1 MNRKEI
7 LSNIFMQFERS
18 AHMFCKESNGLFCEI
33 ESEYKGAEQ
42 IRNLKQKTARIYYG
56 AFVIEFVYS
65 AHGVMG
71 VVNSILSCDVY
82 LDKTEN
88 AVGIPLQLMTDYC
101 EMDVN
106 VPLCIPYITNGQ
118 AMTQAFQCM
127 TNVLEKLL
135 PTVSQRCCDSDSQE
149 ELQQKFRDELLSVF
163 QMDVLEL
170 RLPQQRRALANF
182 FVTRFSNGAFLTA
195 LRENYGKAVKQL
207 GKSKNLTGYEK
218 RMLRIWQSQ
227 QNETS
232 AYLPT
237 VRANAKVFNGYGTA
251 KTERKE
257 FAAVFFG
264 WIALLPVST
273 ALYLGLYA
281 LLVCIVG
288 WNSVYLMGPSYNYPF
303 CILGG
308 FITATAGSYFTRYF
322 FFKRLFKKDYAQY
335 REIES
340 IQNVDKI
347 NNVMKGFLAV
357 IVAACVALC
366 LLLANWNLKFLQD
379 GFVDNSKFLS
389 LHGEYCGYDEVAYIY
404 YKPDR
409 VNGYGETLE
418 YPSYVIV
425 LRDGREIDL
434 YEHGDIADYSGELL
448 DILREKGIEV
458 K

>member
-273 ALYLGLYA
+273 ALYLGLYF
-281 LLVCIVG
+281 G
-288 WNSVYLMGPSYNYPF
+288 
-303 CILGG
+303 
-308 FITATAGSYFTRYF
+308 
-322 FFKRLFKKDYAQY
+322 
-335 REIES
+335 
-340 IQNVDKI
+340 
-347 NNVMKGFLAV
+347 
-357 IVAACVALC
+357 
-366 LLLANWNLKFLQD
+366 
-379 GFVDNSKFLS
+379 
-389 LHGEYCGYDEVAYIY
+389 
-404 YKPDR
+404 
-409 VNGYGETLE
+409 
-418 YPSYVIV
+418 
-425 LRDGREIDL
+425 
-434 YEHGDIADYSGELL
+434 
-448 DILREKGIEV
+448 
-458 K
+458 